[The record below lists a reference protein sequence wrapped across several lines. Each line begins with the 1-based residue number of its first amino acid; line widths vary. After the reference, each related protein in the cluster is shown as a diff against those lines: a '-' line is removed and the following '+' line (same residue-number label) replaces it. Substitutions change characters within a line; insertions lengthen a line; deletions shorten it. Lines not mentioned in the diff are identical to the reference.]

1 MSATALIAQLLD
13 AIGAEAARTAEKP
26 VAIVSATFEWAH
38 APAGSDAP
46 VARAE
51 ITRATRTIV
60 FSRGE
65 LRGADGRLLLSASAV
80 HRVIGQDAAR

>member
-1 MSATALIAQLLD
+1 MSDTAHIAQLLD
-13 AIGAEAARTAEKP
+13 AIAAEATRTAEKP

-38 APAGSDAP
+38 AGADGEAI

-65 LRGADGRLLLSASAV
+65 LRGADDRLLLSASAV
-80 HRVIGQDAAR
+80 HRVVTD